1 MKAET
6 DWGRVEQKN
15 QQKHFSVSEGAAMPP
30 RTRLARHRA
39 RPATAALAAVTVL
52 AGLLAGAVPSASAA
66 TAAAADDPAPV
77 LVDRFE
83 GEVPFANQPADG
95 IFTWGG
101 DSDDPPTLALKDR
114 ADAPEGAKV
123 LEGTYNI
130 SGYGGLS
137 HDFAA
142 DQPAHDWSAH
152 KGIRFWWYGQNTA
165 PLPPGSGKRINFEI
179 KDGGANGE
187 ASELWTTSFTDDWEG
202 WHQVEIPFTDFTYR
216 TDYQPV
222 GGIDQVLGLD
232 EMWGYAVTL
241 PTGAPGSFAMDGVE
255 LYGKA
260 DAALKASVVTDAA
273 VHTVKEGGT
282 ADIDV
287 SVATTGSVPIEE
299 PVTVAYATKG
309 GSAEA
314 GKDYTPVTGTY
325 TFPAGTASGT
335 SHRISVATR
344 KDGAAES
351 AETIPLELTVTGAKP
366 PKENPQVV
374 IDAHGLPYLDP
385 KLPVKKRVADL
396 LSRMSPA
403 EKAGQMTQ
411 AERNALKSQG
421 DIAAYD
427 LGSLLSGGGSVPTP
441 NTPEAWAKM
450 VDAYQLRAQATR
462 FQIPLIYGVDAV
474 HGHNNVIGS
483 TIMPHNIGIGAGRD
497 PKLAE
502 RTGAVTAD
510 EVRATGIP
518 WDFAPCLCVTRDE
531 RWGRSYESYG
541 EDPAL
546 VESMETVIQGMQG
559 SASGKDLHRNDKVLA
574 TAKHYVGDG
583 GTEFGSSTTGSY
595 TIDQGVTKVT
605 RQELEAV
612 HLAPFEEA
620 VKRGVGTVMPS
631 YSSLDI
637 LGDDQGPVKMH
648 ADAEMINGV
657 LKDRMGFEGFVISDW
672 QAIDQIPGDYAS
684 DVRTSVNAGL
694 DMIMVPTAYQD
705 FTKTL
710 QDEVTAGR
718 ISQARIDDAV
728 TRILTQKFRLGL
740 FEKPYADTTDIDQ
753 VGSAGHRAVAREA
766 AAKSQVLLKNDG
778 GVLPLKASQK
788 VYVAGSNADN
798 IGNQAGGWTVSWQ
811 GSSGRI
817 TTGTTILE
825 AMKKDA
831 TDAASVTYSKDASA
845 STDGYDVGVVVVGE
859 TPYAEGIGD
868 VGNGNDLELTAADKA
883 AIDKVCA
890 AMKCAVLVVSGR
902 PQLIGDRLGDIDALV
917 ASWLPGTE
925 GDGVADVLYGK
936 RAFTGQLPVTWPK
949 SESQLPINV
958 GDATYDPQFPYG
970 WGLTT
975 LKKAPTGGELTLGA
989 LAVAAQL
996 AEKAG
1001 LGKSEAGRAIVDQAR
1016 LLVQQKAGGK
1026 PTAAVSKP
1034 FADADHL
1041 LLTGDLT
1048 GAVAKLRTAYR
1059 AVQR

>member
-1 MKAET
+1 
-6 DWGRVEQKN
+6 
-15 QQKHFSVSEGAAMPP
+15 MPP
-30 RTRLARHRA
+30 RTRRRA
-39 RPATAALAAVTVL
+39 RPATAVLAAATVV
-52 AGLLAGAVPSASAA
+52 AGLLAGAVPS
-66 TAAAADDPAPV
+66 TAAPAADEPAPV
-77 LVDRFE
+77 AVDRFE
-83 GEVPFANQPADG
+83 GEVPFANQPAEG

-101 DSDDPPTLALKDR
+101 DADDPPTLALKDR

-123 LEGTYNI
+123 LEGTYDI
-130 SGYGGLS
+130 SGYGGFS
-137 HDFAA
+137 HDYAA
-142 DQPAHDWSAH
+142 DRPAHDWSAH

-165 PLPPGSGKRINFEI
+165 PLPPGSGKRIAFEI

-202 WHQVEIPFTDFTYR
+202 WHLVEIPFADFAYR
-216 TDYQPV
+216 GDYQPV
-222 GGIDQVLGLD
+222 GGIDQVLGLN
-232 EMWGYAVTL
+232 EMWGYALTL
-241 PTGAPGSFAMDGVE
+241 PPGAPGTFAMDGVE

-273 VHTVKEGGT
+273 VVPVKQGASAALGLTVT
-282 ADIDV
+282 
-287 SVATTGSVPIEE
+287 TTGSVPLDE
-299 PVTVAYATKG
+299 PVTVAYETKG
-309 GSAEA
+309 GTAKA
-314 GKDYTPVTGTY
+314 GTDFTPVSGTY

-335 SHRISVATR
+335 THKVAVAT
-344 KDGAAES
+344 KKVSGAAS
-351 AETIPLELTVTGAKP
+351 AKTIPLDVTVTGARP

-374 IDAHGLPYLDP
+374 IDAHGLPYQNA
-385 KLPVKKRVADL
+385 KLPVKQRVADL

-411 AERNALKSQG
+411 AERNALSSQG

-427 LGSLLSGGGSVPTP
+427 LGSLLSGGGSVPSP

-450 VDAYQLRAQATR
+450 IDGYQLRAQATR

-474 HGHNNVIGS
+474 HGHNNLVGS
-483 TIMPHNIGIGAGRD
+483 TIMPHNVGLGATRD

-502 RTGAVTAD
+502 KTGAVTAS
-510 EVRATGIP
+510 EVRATGVP
-518 WDFAPCLCVTRDE
+518 WDFAPCLCVSRDE

-546 VESMETVIQGMQG
+546 VQSLETVIQGMQG
-559 SASGKDLHRNDKVLA
+559 AANGKDLDRNDKVLA

-583 GTEFGSSTTGSY
+583 GTEYGSSTTGSY
-595 TIDQGVTKVT
+595 TTDQGVTKVT

-612 HLAPFEEA
+612 HLAPFSDA

-637 LGDDQGPVKMH
+637 IGDDKGPVKMH

-657 LKDRMGFEGFVISDW
+657 LKDRMGFKGFVISDYK
-672 QAIDQIPGDYAS
+672 AIDQIPGDYAS
-684 DVRTSVNAGL
+684 DVRTSINAGL
-694 DMIMVPTAYQD
+694 DMIMVPTEYKD

-710 QDEVTAGR
+710 QDEVAAGR
-718 ISQARIDDAV
+718 IPQSRIDDAV
-728 TRILTQKFRLGL
+728 SRILTQKFELGL
-740 FEKPYADTTDIDQ
+740 FEKPYADTSNLEKI
-753 VGSAGHRAVAREA
+753 GSAEHRAVAREA

-778 GVLPLKASQK
+778 GVLPLKSSQK
-788 VYVAGSNADN
+788 VYVAGSNADD

-811 GSSGRI
+811 GSSGPI
-817 TTGTTILE
+817 TPGTTILS
-825 AMKKDA
+825 AMKK
-831 TDAASVTYSKDASA
+831 DAASVTYSKDASA
-845 STDGYDVGVVVVGE
+845 DTAGYDVGVVVVGE

-868 VGNGNDLELTAADKA
+868 VGNGHDLELSDADKA
-883 AIDKVCA
+883 AVDKVCA
-890 AMKCAVLVVSGR
+890 AMKCAVLIVSGR

-925 GDGVADVLYGK
+925 GDGVADVLFGK

-949 SESQLPINV
+949 SEAQLPINV
-958 GDATYDPQFPYG
+958 GDKAYDPQFPYG

-975 LKKAPTGGELTLGA
+975 LKKPPAGGELTLTA
-989 LAVAAQL
+989 LALAAQV
-996 AEKAG
+996 AERTG
-1001 LGKSEAGRAIVDQAR
+1001 LGRTEVGREIVGQAR
-1016 LLVQQKAGGK
+1016 LLVQQKTGGK
-1026 PTAAVSKP
+1026 LTEKVSKP

-1059 AVQR
+1059 AA